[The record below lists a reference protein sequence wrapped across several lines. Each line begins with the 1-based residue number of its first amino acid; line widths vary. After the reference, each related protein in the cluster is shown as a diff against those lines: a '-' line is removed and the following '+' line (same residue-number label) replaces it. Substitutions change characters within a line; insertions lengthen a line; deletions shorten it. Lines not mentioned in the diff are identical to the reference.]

1 MAKIITSRKL
11 KSRPIS
17 ALNSNSNNNNSNDDN
32 NNDNN
37 NDDSNDDNKDYN
49 NDYGS
54 NNFQLLC
61 SRRLGT
67 YARAYSGNLL
77 FRVIYFK

>member
-32 NNDNN
+32 NNNGSNN
-37 NDDSNDDNKDYN
+37 EDSNDDN
-49 NDYGS
+49 NDATAIAAILNS
-54 NNFQLLC
+54 FEADVSVLM
-61 SRRLGT
+61 LG
-67 YARAYSGNLL
+67 LL
-77 FRVIYFK
+77 FKLVVQSHLL